1 MKASR
6 QPGRWALWTI
16 LAGALICTAANA
28 AKAPPGYDHQRFAPQ
43 GDIIRE
49 FEGFT
54 VSFDSKDDDNKD
66 GIPDIRRVPEWVSQE
81 IRRWEP
87 PGTDKVEARL
97 WCLDTG
103 ERPSRWTSDRG
114 LVKAGTAPT
123 DESYRGS
130 GFDRG
135 HMAMKLLVERIGKDA
150 ARKTHT
156 MLNAVPQR
164 GEFNRGIW
172 QKLELLTG
180 AWAQKYRRIWVIQGP
195 IFGNK
200 TPSGWIGE
208 EGEYQVAIPDAL
220 FKVVV
225 REDEASGV
233 TKVLAFLYPQVG
245 PGYTERHTEYR
256 HERYL
261 TTIREIEELT
271 GFDFQT
277 SKDQKTE
284 DMLETE
290 RASVLWEPRDLELGN
305 TKLFLSGCRTKKKLK
320 IEEK

>member
-1 MKASR
+1 MRAFK
-6 QPGRWALWTI
+6 QQGRLALLITFTGV
-16 LAGALICTAANA
+16 LFCTSVGA
-28 AKAPPGYDHQRFAPQ
+28 KSAPPGYNHQRFAPQ
-43 GDIIRE
+43 EDIVRE

-66 GIPDIRRVPEWVSQE
+66 GVPDIRRVPEWVSQE

-87 PGTDKVEARL
+87 PEGETAEARL

-103 ERPSRWTSDRG
+103 ERPSRWSSDRE
-114 LVKAGTAPT
+114 LVKAGTAPK

-135 HMAMKLLVERIGKDA
+135 HMAMKLLVERIGKDS

-164 GEFNRGIW
+164 AEFNRGIW

-180 AWAQKYRRIWVIQGP
+180 AWAQTYKRIWVIQGP
-195 IFGNK
+195 VFGGK
-200 TPSGWIGE
+200 TPTGWIGD
-208 EGEYQVAIPDAL
+208 EGEYKVAVPDAL

-225 REDEASGV
+225 RVDESSGA

-245 PGYTERHTEYR
+245 PGYTEGHAEYR

-271 GFDFQT
+271 GLDFQT
-277 SKDQKTE
+277 DENQKIE
-284 DMLETE
+284 NMLETE
-290 RASVLWEPRDLELGN
+290 RASELWEPHTLDLSN
-305 TKLFLSGCRTKKKLK
+305 RKLFLSGCRSK
-320 IEEK
+320 